1 MNSDSS
7 PARTRSD
14 HPRHHKLS
22 QAEQHQK
29 VKIDTLEKVSLIDR
43 PDHEK
48 DLSIFGPVPV
58 NSAGG
63 LSGLVSDCSGTM
75 I

>member
-1 MNSDSS
+1 MKSDSS

-22 QAEQHQK
+22 QAQQHQK
-29 VKIDTLEKVSLIDR
+29 AKIDTLEKVSLLDR
-43 PDHEK
+43 SDHER

-58 NSAGG
+58 NSAGD
-63 LSGLVSDCSGTM
+63 LSGLVSDCSGAM